1 MSEIYPVILSGGSGT
16 RLWPLSR
23 QGYPK
28 QFLPLFDDESLFQ
41 KTLLRLKGIHF
52 GNPVIV
58 CNEEHR
64 FLIAEQA
71 LKVKQTLTSIM
82 LEPAA
87 RNTAPAIALAAF
99 LLKDK
104 GHQDDVM
111 LALPSDHVIPNNK
124 AFLDAVKIAHEA
136 ASKGKLVTFGIVP
149 THPETGYGYIK
160 SSTQNN
166 GDVFD
171 VESFVE
177 KPSEDLAKQYITNG
191 NYYWNSGM
199 FMFKVSTFLEELMT
213 YEPEIYHACE
223 EAVSLAKNDLDFCRV
238 DKAAFENCPS
248 NSIDY
253 AVMEKT
259 KNAVIIPLDAGWSDV
274 GAWHAVWE
282 LLDKDTDGN
291 AGHGDFVTHLS
302 KNNYVHSGHR
312 LVTLLGV
319 ENLMVIETSDA
330 ILVADKTKAQEVKKI
345 VDYLKSKDRSE
356 ATTHRKVYRPW
367 GAYDSVDNGQRF
379 QVKHITVKP
388 GEKLSL
394 QLHHHRSEHWVIV
407 SGTAKVRIGDETK
420 MVSENESVYIP
431 IGAVHSLENPGKLP
445 LELIEVQTGS
455 YFGEDDII
463 RLEDRY
469 GRT

>member
-1 MSEIYPVILSGGSGT
+1 MNQIFPVILSGGSGT

-28 QFLPLFDDESLFQ
+28 QFLPLFDNESLFQ
-41 KTLLRLKGIHF
+41 KTLLRLNDLDAE
-52 GNPVIV
+52 NPVVV
-58 CNEEHR
+58 CNDEHR

-71 LKVKQTLTSIM
+71 LEIQQSLTSIM
-82 LEPAA
+82 LEPLP

-99 LLKDK
+99 LLKQK
-104 GHQDDVM
+104 GHEEDVM
-111 LALPSDHVIPNNK
+111 LALPSDHIITNQEV
-124 AFLDAVKIAHEA
+124 FLSAVKTAQQA

-160 SSTQNN
+160 ATVSESN
-166 GDVFD
+166 GTFD
-171 VESFVE
+171 VERFVE
-177 KPSEDLAKQYITNG
+177 KPSLDVAKQYLNHG
-191 NYYWNSGM
+191 SYYWNSGM
-199 FMFKVSTFLEELMT
+199 FMLKVSSFLEELKQF
-213 YEPEIYHACE
+213 EPEMYRYCE
-223 EAVSLAKNDLDFCRV
+223 QAVSLAKQDLDFCRV
-238 DKAAFENCPS
+238 DTSAFEKCPS

-259 KNAVIIPLDAGWSDV
+259 SNAVIIPLEAGWSDV
-274 GAWHAVWE
+274 GAWPAVWE
-282 LLDKDTDGN
+282 LLDKDNQGN

-302 KNNYVHSGHR
+302 KNNYVHSANR

-330 ILVADKTKAQEVKKI
+330 ILVADKDKAQEVKHI
-345 VDYLKSKDRSE
+345 VDHLKSNDRSE

-367 GAYDSVDNGQRF
+367 GAYDSVDHGQRF

-388 GEKLSL
+388 GQKLSL

-431 IGAVHSLENPGKLP
+431 IGTVHSLENPGKLP